1 MQVADVCVEAL
12 VEQAAEDKVVE
23 IIANPET
30 PPLPMSQLFQG
41 VMI

>member
-12 VEQAAEDKVVE
+12 IEAAAADKVVE

-30 PPLPMSQLFQG
+30 ASLPMAQLFQG